1 MAKSDTDTN
10 PEADRLLDF
19 AHPRETTTL
28 VGHDA
33 AEREVIDAY
42 NSGKMHHAWLISG
55 PKGVGKA
62 TLAYRIARYLLSGGG
77 DTLDL
82 DPAHPVARRV
92 AAQSHSDLLIL
103 RRPWDDKTKKHK
115 TTIPVDEA
123 RKLQRF
129 FGNHASAGGWRV
141 VIVDSV
147 DEMQAA
153 GANALLKL
161 LEEPPAKA
169 ILILV
174 SSSPGKLLPTIRS
187 RCRKLILDP
196 LSAEDIGAVL
206 AAQGIAL
213 SKSDAASVA
222 ALADGSAGEALSLA
236 SGGGLEL
243 YRELEK
249 LLSTLPNPDTRALH
263 ALTDKVSARGKD
275 DAWRAAR
282 DMLIEWTAR
291 LACATAL
298 GEPGPDI
305 IVGDAG
311 RAFAVGANAAPDVW
325 ARVWDDLRDHFARGE
340 GLNMDRKTVFLT
352 AIFALQDAARAKA
365 A

>member
-1 MAKSDTDTN
+1 MAKSDTDTI

-19 AHPRETTTL
+19 AHPRETTAL
-28 VGHDA
+28 IGHGD
-33 AEREVIDAY
+33 AEREMLDAY
-42 NSGKMHHAWLISG
+42 ASSKMHHAWLISG

-62 TLAYRIARYLLSGGG
+62 TLAYRLARYLLSGGG
-77 DTLDL
+77 KTMDV
-82 DPAHPVARRV
+82 DPAHPAARQVR
-92 AAQSHSDLLIL
+92 AQSHPDLLIL

-161 LEEPPAKA
+161 LEEPPAKS

-174 SSSPGKLLPTIRS
+174 SSAPGRLLPTIRS
-187 RCRKLILDP
+187 RCRKLILNP
-196 LSAEDIGAVL
+196 LSVAEIGRVL
-206 AAQGIAL
+206 AGAGIEL
-213 SKSDAASVA
+213 SKDDTASVA
-222 ALADGSAGEALSLA
+222 ALAGGSAGEALALA

-243 YRELEK
+243 YREMEA

-263 ALTDKVSARGKD
+263 ALADKVAARGKD
-275 DAWRAAR
+275 DTWRAAR
-282 DMLIEWTAR
+282 DMLISWTAR
-291 LACATAL
+291 LARATAQ
-298 GEPGPDI
+298 GDPGSDV

-311 RAFAVGANAAPDVW
+311 RAFAIGAGAPADAW
-325 ARVWDDLRDHFARGE
+325 ARVWNELREHYARGE
-340 GLNMDRKTVFLT
+340 GLNMDRKHVFLT
-352 AIFALQDAARAKA
+352 AIFEFQDAAKSKA